1 MSVFVRSACTRGC
14 SPMLSG
20 KRGERD
26 ADERVVCVLELYR
39 H

>member
-1 MSVFVRSACTRGC
+1 MPGFVRSACTHGY
-14 SPMLSG
+14 SLMLSG

-26 ADERVVCVLELYR
+26 ADERAIGVLELHR